1 MQLKVKLNKIT
12 LPLRVQKQNIR
23 IVEICT
29 DMHTVWLKKIFEPET
44 HNLQR
49 KKLIFRYH
57 ENYH

>member
-44 HNLQR
+44 HNLQ
-49 KKLIFRYH
+49 
-57 ENYH
+57 